1 MNTTVLAG
9 VLATIRHTPPW
20 EACPAAF
27 LAGPLLLLLFLALLG
42 LAVWYLARRSGDAAR
57 GGSAEPPEGAARR
70 VLAERFAR
78 GDIDADE
85 FRERAAALGWT
96 VGGSSGRRP

>member
-1 MNTTVLAG
+1 MSTTTLAG

-27 LAGPLLLLLFLALLG
+27 LAGPVLFLLFLALFG
-42 LAVWYLARRSGDAAR
+42 LAVWYLARRA
-57 GGSAEPPEGAARR
+57 GSAAPAGAGEPPEKAARR
-70 VLAERFAR
+70 VLAKRFAR
-78 GDIDADE
+78 GDIDAEE

-96 VGGSSGRRP
+96 AGDSSRRRT